1 MFLELLHTFA
11 VVKEGQAENYYVK
24 LLASAGGDRMVVIW
38 DADRDEI
45 VQTLQGFGG
54 SVRSVAWH
62 PDGHHLAVTAYTLA
76 RGAAEILVYDTQS
89 WRAVARWVGDDER
102 SFRSLVWNPD
112 GSVLASG
119 GTDYVIT
126 LWRFAVYD
134 SE

>member
-1 MFLELLHTFA
+1 
-11 VVKEGQAENYYVK
+11 
-24 LLASAGGDRMVVIW
+24 
-38 DADRDEI
+38 
-45 VQTLQGFGG
+45 
-54 SVRSVAWH
+54 
-62 PDGHHLAVTAYTLA
+62 LAVTAYTLA

-89 WRAVARWVGDDER
+89 WRAVARGVGDDER